1 MKFKFLIVALL
12 LISFCG
18 GTTQA
23 NECEV
28 YVAEVNKIVKNQ
40 WEPFVEDTDN
50 IISLYLSNGL
60 SDALAKKEFSS
71 DLPNDL
77 NEIIN
82 SISLLEPTDT
92 PFTDELLTPMDFHNW
107 MIGDLEDSLELF
119 EYFAGLVDKPNQ
131 DTFNTFYGLL
141 IQDREFFLED
151 VNGLNMFE
159 CPSD

>member
-18 GTTQA
+18 GITQA

-28 YVAEVNKIVKNQ
+28 YVAEVNKIVKKQ

-77 NEIIN
+77 SEIIG
-82 SISLLEPTDT
+82 SMILLEPTDT
-92 PFTDELLTPMDFHNW
+92 PFTDEFLTQMDFHNG
-107 MIGDLEDSLELF
+107 MIMWLGSSEVLF
-119 EYFAGLVDKPNQ
+119 EYFAGLVDKPNK
-131 DTFNTFYGLL
+131 DTFNTVYEQL
-141 IQDREFFLED
+141 IQYRKFFLEE